1 MPEGIIRTYTG
12 RPVDMNLDNDL
23 KRLAT
28 AAATNWPEIA
38 LSGRLD
44 AAIRDLYRTHLPF
57 PPSWTPDE
65 RDEFIEEH
73 AEMDA
78 QRLVSRFDDL
88 IDVVIDGVGHQ
99 YGCQPSQDDASST
112 IAQARQDAVYEL
124 EASIEYLSD
133 DLAQSAIHTGGRTVA
148 SMTGCSPAGRH
159 SRRRSRHTSR

>member
-1 MPEGIIRTYTG
+1 
-12 RPVDMNLDNDL
+12 MNLDNDL

-78 QRLVSRFDDL
+78 QQLVSRFDDL
-88 IDVVIDGVGHQ
+88 IDVVIDGFGWQNGYLPH
-99 YGCQPSQDDASST
+99 SEDASAM
-112 IAQARQDAVYEL
+112 IAEARKDAVYEL

-133 DLAQSAIHTGGRTVA
+133 DLAQRAIHTAGRTAA
-148 SMTGCSPAGRH
+148 SMTGCSPAGRR

>member
-1 MPEGIIRTYTG
+1 
-12 RPVDMNLDNDL
+12 MNLDNDL

-65 RDEFIEEH
+65 RVEFIEEH

-78 QRLVSRFDDL
+78 QQLVSRFDDL
-88 IDVVIDGVGHQ
+88 IDVVIDGFGWQNGYLPH
-99 YGCQPSQDDASST
+99 SEDASAM
-112 IAQARQDAVYEL
+112 IAEARKDAVYEL
-124 EASIEYLSD
+124 EASIEYLSG
-133 DLAQSAIHTGGRTVA
+133 DLAQRAIHTAGRTVA
-148 SMTGCSPAGRH
+148 SMTGCSPAGRR
-159 SRRRSRHTSR
+159 SRRRSRRTSR